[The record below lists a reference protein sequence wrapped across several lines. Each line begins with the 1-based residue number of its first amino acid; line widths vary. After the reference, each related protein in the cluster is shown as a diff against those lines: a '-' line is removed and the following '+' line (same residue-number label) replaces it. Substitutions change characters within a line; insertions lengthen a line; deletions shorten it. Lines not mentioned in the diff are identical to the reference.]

1 MTLSL
6 GQLSNQVFNACAD
19 FGSGEMPTLGLFAA
33 AAVVDGGTSLGGY
46 LAVKA
51 GQSLL
56 SDAER
61 QRGLTLGSNHTL
73 LSLVYRA
80 KWSAVREI
88 ARELDADGTAKFSQ
102 NPTLKEIYGTAAYAL
117 KHPPGPKADPRDEA
131 LIGQTGFWSRVGQR
145 LTGKR
150 GVTRFDDSE
159 LEGFHDSD
167 RELLRQAS
175 KVLSRETGNR
185 PDAAA
190 IEGFRDA
197 AGAAAAEAVLEAL
210 QARMVRV
217 SLTPEELRGGK
228 EFLKRFHDPKRGWA
242 ATFRGLLKG
251 ALEDPKQDGSA
262 KRFLL
267 SFTAETLE
275 LTASTHALVQDLTT
289 RVAAMQAQIQAQG
302 VVLDQVDD
310 GVQRLIR
317 LAEPDLFLT
326 RDGRETNFSAN
337 DADVAYFLD
346 FVFTARKS
354 EFTGRDAEFR
364 ALLEFL
370 GPHAEACRWWQ
381 IAGDAGQGKSRLA
394 LELID
399 LALINNWHAGFLSW
413 GELSSRAA
421 DWETI
426 RIDRPTLIVVDYVA
440 APDKGAACARL
451 LAQLIQRGQ
460 AGGLDWPV
468 RVLFVER
475 APFRGG
481 HTAEGGGNEALWFAP
496 FRNNIG
502 VFDTAAVCFN
512 TDTALWLGP
521 LHDDALLSIGQSW
534 LASHELEALNEAE
547 IERFKQ
553 LIDAREGGV
562 LNRANRARRPLLAM
576 VFADLIRRGDGAAE
590 ISLAGALKLALQS
603 ERTRFWEKSQSVA
616 FKPSAAA
623 VRLACLVNIVGTLDP
638 ARHGDV
644 MGRRDEGYYGTSG
657 EGWEKTFQQAW
668 VLLGRNITEGL
679 DGEWPAFTAREPD
692 LFAEYFLDW
701 SASFFPPAERHDTAR
716 RLGPIIEDAWR
727 INPRATLEFLVRLS
741 EDADDLGMRDV
752 FNALAA
758 IPLPEGAD
766 FPSLAELLPG
776 HGDGPAERM
785 LFASYVGLASLCHAV
800 LAETGPS
807 QLDACVNPAGSTVF
821 PLLFAAQNGH
831 GAIVAALLAEGA
843 EANRVH
849 EQSGNLPLLMASQNG
864 HGAIVAAL
872 LAAGAEANRVNEQ
885 SGTFPLLMA
894 SQNGHGAIVEALLA
908 AGAEANRVNEQSGS
922 FPLLM
927 ASQEGHGAIVAALLA
942 AGAEANRV
950 NEQSGNLP
958 LLMASQNGHGAIV
971 EALLAAGAE
980 ANRVNEQN
988 GTFPLLQASQNGHG
1002 AIVEALLAAGAE
1014 ANQTDEQDGG
1024 FPLLLASQNGYGAI
1038 VAALLAA
1045 GAAANRVNEQN
1056 GTFPLLLASQN
1067 GHGSIVEALLAA
1079 GAEANRVNKQ
1089 SGNFPLLQASQ
1100 NGHGVI
1106 VEALLAAGAEA
1117 YQTDEQDGGFPLLQA
1132 AQNGHAAI
1140 VEVLLAAGAEASR
1153 VNEQTGNFPLLAAVY
1168 SRDLACVRLLV
1179 EAGADR
1185 AMRHPALGTALDYA
1199 RQIEAADIIA
1209 YLESLD

>member
-19 FGSGEMPTLGLFAA
+19 FGTGEMPTLGLFAA

-56 SDAER
+56 SHAER

-73 LSLVYRA
+73 LSLVYTA

-102 NPTLKEIYGTAAYAL
+102 NRTLKEIYDTAAYAL
-117 KHPPGPKADPRDEA
+117 KHPPGTVANSRDAA
-131 LIGQTGFWSRVGQR
+131 LIAKVGFWSRLGHR
-145 LTGKR
+145 LTGQT
-150 GVTRFDDSE
+150 VATRFDDSD
-159 LEGFHDSD
+159 LEGFHESD
-167 RELLRQAS
+167 RTLLRQAS
-175 KVLSRETGNR
+175 TVLSREAGNR

-197 AGAAAAEAVLEAL
+197 AGAAAAEVVLEAL
-210 QARMVRV
+210 QARIFPA
-217 SLTPEELRGGK
+217 SLDDGGAK
-228 EFLKRFHDPKRGWA
+228 GGQDFLDRFHDPKRGWA
-242 ATFRGLLKG
+242 ATFRVLLKG
-251 ALEDPKQDGSA
+251 ALEDPKQDA
-262 KRFLL
+262 TTKRFLL
-267 SFTAETLE
+267 SFTAKILD
-275 LTASTHALVQDLTT
+275 LTASTHALVQDLTE
-289 RVAAMQAQIQAQG
+289 RLRSLQAQIQAQG

-337 DADVAYFLD
+337 DAHVAYFLD

-370 GPHAEACRWWQ
+370 GPDEEACRWWQ

-413 GELSSRAA
+413 GELSSRAV
-421 DWETI
+421 DWESI

-451 LAQLIQRGQ
+451 LAQLIQRGR

-496 FRNNIG
+496 FRKNIG
-502 VFDTAAVCFN
+502 VLDTEAVCCN

-547 IERFKQ
+547 IERFKR
-553 LIDAREGGV
+553 LIAAKEGGV
-562 LNRANRARRPLLAM
+562 LDRADRARRPLLAM
-576 VFADLIRRGDGAAE
+576 VFADLIRREEGAAE
-590 ISLAGALKLALQS
+590 ISLAGALKLSLQA
-603 ERTRFWEKSQSVA
+603 ERTRFWEESQSVA
-616 FKPSAAA
+616 FKPSSAA

-644 MGRRDEGYYGTSG
+644 LGRRDEDYYGTAG
-657 EGWEKTFQQAW
+657 EGWEKTFEQAW
-668 VLLGRNITEGL
+668 VLLGRNVTEGL

-701 SASFFPPAERHDTAR
+701 SASFFPPVERSNPASH
-716 RLGPIIEDAWR
+716 LGPILEDAWC

-758 IPLPEGAD
+758 VPLPEGAD

-785 LFASYVGLASLCHAV
+785 LFASYVGLASLCDAV
-800 LAETGPS
+800 LAQAGPS

-831 GAIVAALLAEGA
+831 GAIVAALLA
-843 EANRVH
+843 
-849 EQSGNLPLLMASQNG
+849 
-864 HGAIVAAL
+864 
-872 LAAGAEANRVNEQ
+872 AGAEANRVDEQ
-885 SGTFPLLMA
+885 DGGFPLLMA
-894 SQNGHGAIVEALLA
+894 SEHGHGAIVEALVKAGAEVNRVNEQDGTFPLLQASQEGHGAIVEALLA
-908 AGAEANRVNEQSGS
+908 AGAEVNRVNEQTGT

-927 ASQEGHGAIVAALLA
+927 ASQEGHGAI
-942 AGAEANRV
+942 
-950 NEQSGNLP
+950 
-958 LLMASQNGHGAIV
+958 
-971 EALLAAGAE
+971 
-980 ANRVNEQN
+980 
-988 GTFPLLQASQNGHG
+988 
-1002 AIVEALLAAGAE
+1002 
-1014 ANQTDEQDGG
+1014 
-1024 FPLLLASQNGYGAI
+1024 
-1038 VAALLAA
+1038 
-1045 GAAANRVNEQN
+1045 
-1056 GTFPLLLASQN
+1056 
-1067 GHGSIVEALLAA
+1067 
-1079 GAEANRVNKQ
+1079 
-1089 SGNFPLLQASQ
+1089 
-1100 NGHGVI
+1100 
-1106 VEALLAAGAEA
+1106 
-1117 YQTDEQDGGFPLLQA
+1117 
-1132 AQNGHAAI
+1132 
-1140 VEVLLAAGAEASR
+1140 
-1153 VNEQTGNFPLLAAVY
+1153 
-1168 SRDLACVRLLV
+1168 
-1179 EAGADR
+1179 
-1185 AMRHPALGTALDYA
+1185 
-1199 RQIEAADIIA
+1199 
-1209 YLESLD
+1209 